1 MISQVEGGRLPLTIL
16 LTCCRRVFLSPLS
29 LSLIHP
35 SSTFF
40 LAIGIATYDIKLVL
54 SFALYLLSSF
64 SVVSQ
69 LAFLFFF
76 CLRAT
81 YGTQPIGTIRL
92 FSRDRRLSPL
102 SLKILTYNVLLVCSS
117 R

>member
-29 LSLIHP
+29 LSLIHQ

-40 LAIGIATYDIKLVL
+40 LAIGIATYDIKRSL
-54 SFALYLLSSF
+54 SIALYRLSYI

-69 LAFLFFF
+69 LAFFLVF
-76 CLRAT
+76 A
-81 YGTQPIGTIRL
+81 QPTVHNPSARSRL

-102 SLKILTYNVLLVCSS
+102 SLKILAYNVLLVCSS
-117 R
+117 RA